1 MGNQFPLISV
11 TARKSFSYFYKEE
24 EDTGLDDSRLLDTR
38 IENLSLNVVELS
50 FLSVFIISTLLV

>member
-1 MGNQFPLISV
+1 MGNQFPLITV

-24 EDTGLDDSRLLDTR
+24 DTGLDDIRLLDRR